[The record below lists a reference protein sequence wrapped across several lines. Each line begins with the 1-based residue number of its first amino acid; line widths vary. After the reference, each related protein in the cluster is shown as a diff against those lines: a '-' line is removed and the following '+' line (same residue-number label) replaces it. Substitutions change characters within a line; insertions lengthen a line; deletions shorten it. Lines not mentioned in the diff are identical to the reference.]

1 MAKKKTTE
9 KPSRLKKSD
18 LELLKSKAEALYIDT
33 NLSQKQI
40 AEIVK
45 VSPQTM
51 SKWATEGD
59 PNWDELRKLKSVGR
73 PQALKK
79 LYTKLIA
86 LADNDTDNADSII
99 KITNAIEKLS
109 DRKITIPNT
118 INVMMKFAE
127 YALKHDLELAKQINT
142 LQKGFIE
149 EVLRE
154 PS

>member
-1 MAKKKTTE
+1 MAKKKTAE
-9 KPSRLKKSD
+9 KPARLKKTD
-18 LELLKSKAEALYIDT
+18 IELLKQKAESLFLDT
-33 NLSQKQI
+33 NLTQKQI
-40 AEIVK
+40 AEITGM
-45 VSPQTM
+45 SQQTI

-59 PNWDELRKLKSVGR
+59 PNWEELRKLKSVGR

-79 LYTKLIA
+79 LYSKLIA

-127 YALKHDLELAKQINT
+127 YALKQDLDLAKKINT